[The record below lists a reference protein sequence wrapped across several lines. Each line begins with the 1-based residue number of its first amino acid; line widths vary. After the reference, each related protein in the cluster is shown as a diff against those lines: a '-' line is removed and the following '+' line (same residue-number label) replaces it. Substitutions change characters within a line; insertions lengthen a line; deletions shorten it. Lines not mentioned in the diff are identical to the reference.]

1 MNESQVVAALLQ
13 FYKRQGIDLHYV
25 LDDPVFDKLPL
36 QAKIEAIKTHA
47 AEIVEGTRPGIGKAE
62 RGSILT
68 RALTLGAKGGVTGAA
83 LGASLGAV
91 ARGAKPYMPAAIG
104 AVSGFAA
111 GVANGLL
118 EARQSVA
125 AKRAVRDQLHAVS
138 QDPSDTNALGALSIR
153 GIHARQSANM
163 DEVYALLRGAAERGA
178 KAETIAPIIE
188 RNILLEQAARQ
199 L

>member
-36 QAKIEAIKTHA
+36 QAKVEAIKTHA
-47 AEIVEGTRPGIGKAE
+47 AEIVEGTHPGLGKAE

-68 RALTLGAKGGVTGAA
+68 RALTLGAKGGMTGAA

-91 ARGAKPYMPAAIG
+91 ARGAKPYMPATIG
-104 AVSGFAA
+104 AVSGFTA

-118 EARQSVA
+118 EARQNIA
-125 AKRAVRDQLHAVS
+125 AKRAVRNQLQAVS
-138 QDPSDTNALGALSIR
+138 QDPSDSNALGALSIR
-153 GIHARQSANM
+153 GIHNRQNANM
-163 DEVYALLRGAAERGA
+163 AEIYALLRGAAESGA
-178 KAETIAPIIE
+178 KPTTIAPIIE